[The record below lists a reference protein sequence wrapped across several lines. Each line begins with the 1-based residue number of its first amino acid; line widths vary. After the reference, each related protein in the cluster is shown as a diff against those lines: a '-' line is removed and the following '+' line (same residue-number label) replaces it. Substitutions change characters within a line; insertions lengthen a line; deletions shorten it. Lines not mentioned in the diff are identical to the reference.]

1 MTTRVSFQK
10 VPTLTCIPLVTAL
23 TKLSDTANNVWSRTN
38 PRAEG
43 KHPLESFGDDDNAIL
58 EKKKIMQRFG
68 LLLLR
73 EKEKEKEKERERERK
88 NENRESICVCCFT
101 TTLAVYLYI
110 HTFIHTH
117 TYMAA

>member
-73 EKEKEKEKERERERK
+73 EKEKEKEKERERERG
-88 NENRESICVCCFT
+88 REGERGGGGGGGKKRKDI
-101 TTLAVYLYI
+101 
-110 HTFIHTH
+110 
-117 TYMAA
+117 TYC